1 ALLMEVVE
9 EQQLL
14 ASSKNI
20 ALWLHL
26 VDSPETASN
35 PELLDDWFNLM
46 GNWEQLARLF
56 TNLISN
62 ALRYTP
68 DKGKVEVELTR
79 VEITNRSVLQV
90 KIEDNGIGIPSEALP
105 RLFDRF
111 YRVDPARSH
120 GSGNYFTQ
128 NSAGSGLGLPISKAI
143 LENHQGQIQIESIL
157 GKGTTV
163 TVTLPIIPGS

>member
-1 ALLMEVVE
+1 MEVVE

-14 ASSKNI
+14 AGSKNI

-26 VDSPETASN
+26 IDSPKTQSN
-35 PELLDDWFNLM
+35 PELLDDWFTLM

-56 TNLISN
+56 TNLIGN
-62 ALRYTP
+62 ALRYTQEN
-68 DKGKVEVELTR
+68 GRVEVELSR
-79 VEITNRSVLQV
+79 IEIVNRSVLQV
-90 KIEDNGIGIPSEALP
+90 EVKDNGIGIPSEALP

-120 GSGNYFTQ
+120 TSGKTFNKNTH
-128 NSAGSGLGLPISKAI
+128 GSGLGLPISKAI
-143 LENHQGQIQIESIL
+143 LENHQGQVQIESVL

-163 TVTLPIIPGS
+163 TATLPIIPES